1 MVEVHMKTRMKVFG
15 VVLLGSMLGGV
26 GCAGTHAAKR
36 DVETAVPGLAHKT
49 EGVVTNVDT
58 NNNLVAVK
66 SVDNPAAPPAWF
78 TLTPDTK
85 MERDGS
91 LVSINDLS
99 EGTPVRVS
107 YETATG
113 PEKALK
119 VEVLTGDKANEVKTK
134 AEHIK

>member
-1 MVEVHMKTRMKVFG
+1 MKTRMTVFG
-15 VVLLGSMLGGV
+15 AVVLGAMLGGV

-49 EGVVTNVDT
+49 EGVVTSVDT
-58 NNNLVAVK
+58 TNNLVAVR
-66 SVDNPAAPPAWF
+66 SVDDPAAPTAWF
-78 TLTPDTK
+78 TLSPDTK
-85 MERDGS
+85 MEREGR
-91 LVSINDLS
+91 LVSIHDLS

-119 VEVLTGDKANEVKTK
+119 VEVLTGDKADEIKTK